1 MAAIT
6 FHINNLN
13 AAVSDLG
20 DAQTTEATLIRHD
33 LGSGLGFY
41 GGGFGIS
48 VPVAGYQDSTFVT
61 SADGTTEAVQC
72 KNTKYTAISG
82 LTVDGVALGTSGT
95 PNYKA
100 PLNIRF
106 THDSAVSVQ
115 NCKLRIFDR
124 SDIGTHATEVTTK
137 VYELRHPNP
146 VNGVNMSLN
155 QGFLTH
161 RGSDNHSWTEYDPTE
176 GGTPP
181 DLTLTSSP
189 GTSGL
194 NTVAGDT
201 IAATDGTY
209 VNHVFKEGAAHQA
222 TRHDWYV
229 ALSASPTTIGSKT
242 AYGLY
247 FTLEY
252 I

>member
-6 FHINNLN
+6 FHINNLD
-13 AAVSDLG
+13 AA
-20 DAQTTEATLIRHD
+20 ANQTTEATLIRHD

-48 VPVAGYQDSTFVT
+48 VPVAGYQDTTFVT

-72 KNTKYTAISG
+72 KNTKYTGVSG
-82 LTVDGVALGTSGT
+82 LTADSAELGTSGT

-124 SDIGTHATEVTTK
+124 DQIANHAEEVTTK

-146 VNGVNMSLN
+146 SNGHSGTAKGHLA
-155 QGFLTH
+155 H
-161 RGSDNHSWTEYDPTE
+161 RGSANHGWTAYDSTG

-181 DLTLTSSP
+181 DLSLTSSP
-189 GTSGL
+189 GRSGL
-194 NTVAGDT
+194 NTTAGDPL
-201 IAATDGTY
+201 DSVGEGGFF
-209 VNHVFKEGAAHQA
+209 NHVTKEGSAHQA

-242 AYGLY
+242 KYGLY

>member
-6 FHINNLN
+6 FHINNFE
-13 AAVSDLG
+13 AATN
-20 DAQTTEATLIRHD
+20 QTTEATLIRHD

-48 VPVAGYQDSTFVT
+48 VPVAGYQDTTFVT

-72 KNTKYTAISG
+72 KNTKYTALSG
-82 LTVDGVALGTSGT
+82 LTVDSAELGTSGT

-106 THDSAVSVQ
+106 THDSVVSVQ

-124 SDIGTHATEVTTK
+124 SDIGTHAEEVTTK

-146 VNGVNMSLN
+146 INLHSANNGHLA
-155 QGFLTH
+155 H
-161 RGSDNHSWTEYDPTE
+161 RGSANHSWTEYDSTD

-181 DLTLTSSP
+181 DLSLTSSP

-194 NTVAGDT
+194 NTVAGDP
-201 IAATDGTY
+201 IPADDGTY
-209 VNHVFKEGAAHQA
+209 VNHTHKEGTAHQA
-222 TRHDWYV
+222 TRHDWYL

-242 AYGLY
+242 NYGLY

>member
-6 FHINNLN
+6 FHINNLDA
-13 AAVSDLG
+13 AAVQ
-20 DAQTTEATLIRHD
+20 DAESTLIRHD

-48 VPVAGYQDSTFVT
+48 VPVGGYQDTTFVT
-61 SADGTTEAVQC
+61 SEDGLDEAVQC
-72 KNTKYTAISG
+72 KNTKYNGVSG
-82 LTVDGVALGTSGT
+82 LIVDGIELGTSGT

-115 NCKLRIFDR
+115 NCKLRIFNR
-124 SDIGTHATEVTTK
+124 SDIGTHAKEVTTK

-146 VNGVNMSLN
+146 TNGHSATNGHLA
-155 QGFLTH
+155 H
-161 RGSDNHSWTEYDPTE
+161 RGTANHGWTEYDSTE

-189 GTSGL
+189 GRSGL
-194 NTVAGDT
+194 NTTAGDPLPT
-201 IAATDGTY
+201 GDTTHF
-209 VNHVFKEGAAHQA
+209 NHVFKEGAGHES
-222 TRHDWYV
+222 TRHDWYL

-242 AYGLY
+242 EYGLY

>member
-6 FHINNLN
+6 FHINNFE
-13 AAVSDLG
+13 AATD
-20 DAQTTEATLIRHD
+20 QTTEATLIRHD

-48 VPVAGYQDSTFVT
+48 VPVAGYQDTTFVT
-61 SADGTTEAVQC
+61 SADGTTQAVQTQ
-72 KNTKYTAISG
+72 NTKYVSESG
-82 LTVDGVALGTSGT
+82 LSFNGAGSAGTSGI

-137 VYELRHPNP
+137 DYELRHPNP
-146 VNGVNMSLN
+146 LDGHSATKGHLA
-155 QGFLTH
+155 H
-161 RGSDNHSWTEYDPTE
+161 RGSANHSWTEYDPTE

-181 DLTLTSSP
+181 DLTLTASP

-194 NTVAGDT
+194 NTVAGDPLPT
-201 IAATDGTY
+201 GDTTY
-209 VNHVFKEGAAHQA
+209 FNHMTKEGTAHQA
-222 TRHDWYV
+222 TRHDWYL

-242 AYGLY
+242 NYGLY

>member
-6 FHINNLN
+6 FHINNFE
-13 AAVSDLG
+13 AATD
-20 DAQTTEATLIRHD
+20 QTTEATLIRHD

-48 VPVAGYQDSTFVT
+48 VPVAGYQDTTFVT
-61 SADGTTEAVQC
+61 SADGTTQAVQTQ
-72 KNTKYTAISG
+72 NTKYVSESG
-82 LTVDGVALGTSGT
+82 LSFNDVAPTGTSGV

-137 VYELRHPNP
+137 AYELRHPNP
-146 VNGVNMSLN
+146 LDGHSANKGHLA
-155 QGFLTH
+155 H
-161 RGSDNHSWTEYDPTE
+161 RGSANHSWTEYDPTE

-194 NTVAGDT
+194 NTIAGDPLPT
-201 IAATDGTY
+201 GDTVYFNYKT
-209 VNHVFKEGAAHQA
+209 KEGTAHQA
-222 TRHDWYV
+222 TRHDWYL

-242 AYGLY
+242 NYGLY

>member
-6 FHINNLN
+6 FHINNLS
-13 AAVSDLG
+13 AVTASNLT
-20 DAQTTEATLIRHD
+20 DAQTTEATLIDHSA
-33 LGSGLGFY
+33 GSGLGFY

-48 VPVAGYQDSTFVT
+48 VPVGGFQDTTFVT

-124 SDIGTHATEVTTK
+124 DQIANHAEEVITQ

-146 VNGVNMSLN
+146 VNGVDLSINK
-155 QGFLTH
+155 GFLAH
-161 RGSDNHSWTEYDPTE
+161 RGSDNHSWTRYDSAFAMT
-176 GGTPP
+176 
-181 DLTLTSSP
+181 DLGLTSSP

-194 NTVAGDT
+194 NTTSIDP

-209 VNHVFKEGAAHQA
+209 VNHTHKEGTAHQA

-229 ALSASPTTIGSKT
+229 GLSASPTTIGSKT
-242 AYGLY
+242 KYGLY